1 MKRSEKAQVVER
13 LSRRVGEAKCLYLAD
28 FTGLDVASMTELRAR
43 LSGAEVDLVVVKNTL
58 ARKALEDG
66 PYADL
71 SDHLVGPNA
80 FAMSNVDVV
89 SPAKILTEFARERE
103 KPSIKAGAI
112 EGRVVSIDEIRRIA
126 ELPPREEL
134 LAQLVGYAKAPMAG
148 LVYTLDALLAKLV
161 RTLEA
166 VRAKK
171 EEQGEGGEAAPDVE
185 VEEPVAEAD
194 EAPAVAEAELEAEA
208 EAGEPEPEET
218 KAEAEEAEVEEAE
231 EPEVEAE
238 VEEPEAEESEKEPA
252 AEEEPEEELAA
263 EEPEEEPEAPRA
275 ATEEPEEGTEEE
287 GAEEADEKKES

>member
-13 LSRRVGEAKCLYLAD
+13 LSQRVGEAKCLYLAD

-43 LSGAEVDLVVVKNTL
+43 LSGAEVDFVVVKNTL

-89 SPAKILTEFARERE
+89 SPAKILTEFAKERE

-171 EEQGEGGEAAPDVE
+171 VEQGGAEEAAPEVE
-185 VEEPVAEAD
+185 VEEPVAEAE
-194 EAPAVAEAELEAEA
+194 EAPAVAEAEPEAEA
-208 EAGEPEPEET
+208 EGEPEPEEA
-218 KAEAEEAEVEEAE
+218 KAEEVKVEESE
-231 EPEVEAE
+231 VDEPEVEAE
-238 VEEPEAEESEKEPA
+238 VEEPEAEVLEEEPA
-252 AEEEPEEELAA
+252 AEESEEEPGA
-263 EEPEEEPEAPRA
+263 EPEPEAPRA
-275 ATEEPEEGTEEE
+275 TTEEPEEGAEEE

>member
-43 LSGAEVDLVVVKNTL
+43 LSGADVDFVVVKNTL

-103 KPSIKAGAI
+103 KPAIKAGAI

-126 ELPPREEL
+126 DLPPREEL

-166 VRAKK
+166 VRAQK
-171 EEQGEGGEAAPDVE
+171 EEQGGGGEAAPDVE
-185 VEEPVAEAD
+185 VEEPVAEA
-194 EAPAVAEAELEAEA
+194 EGAQAVAEAEPEAEA

-218 KAEAEEAEVEEAE
+218 KVEAEEAEIEESEVE
-231 EPEVEAE
+231 EPEVKAE
-238 VEEPEAEESEKEPA
+238 VEEPEAEESEEEPA
-252 AEEEPEEELAA
+252 AGQ
-263 EEPEEEPEAPRA
+263 EPEAPRA
-275 ATEEPEEGTEEE
+275 TTGEPEEGAEEE